1 MLTADS
7 PTWQI
12 SSPTTG
18 DHGYVDVTR
27 TADGV
32 LVRDSKD
39 HGTGP
44 VLRFDLDEWAV
55 FLAAAV
61 AGAPIPTV
69 TSAEAVTRHRGT
81 PAATRWHVSSTRS
94 AVPLHFTDPE
104 WTAFLAAA
112 RDGRFDV
119 ARPAELAAL

>member
-1 MLTADS
+1 MLTADP
-7 PTWQI
+7 PTWLI
-12 SSPTTG
+12 SRLTTDEPG
-18 DHGYVDVTR
+18 CVEVAQ

-39 HGTGP
+39 CGTGP
-44 VLRFDLDEWAV
+44 VLRFDLDEWTV

-69 TSAEAVTRHRGT
+69 TSADAVTRHRGT
-81 PAATRWHVSSTRS
+81 PAATRWHVSSIRS

-104 WTAFLAAA
+104 WAAFLTAA
-112 RDGRFDV
+112 RGGQFDF
-119 ARPAELAAL
+119 ARPALATL